1 MQVIPS
7 PRSLEKWDVFP
18 ESAVTWILR
27 DLSSVFWGFIHLK
40 QVSPSPL
47 KSQKEPQ
54 HSPSQKNPKKQK
66 QQQQQQQNH
75 FWLIVFY
82 AHKGLAR
89 VFMRQ
94 VHTCPTAEISSSH
107 VCRQWGVQKPLDR
120 KSEGL
125 ARYNRSATHHRFNHL
140 PALQFTEAPCA
151 WGLASVLH
159 FSYLNFCCSKHF
171 LQWPQT
177 WQKENCFLNS
187 DKVMPPRETWWY
199 CSSLCQNRF
208 WA

>member
-1 MQVIPS
+1 MGCISRV
-7 PRSLEKWDVFP
+7 
-18 ESAVTWILR
+18 WILR
-27 DLSSVFWGFIHLK
+27 ELSSVFWGFIHLK

-54 HSPSQKNPKKQK
+54 YPPSQKKPK
-66 QQQQQQQNH
+66 
-75 FWLIVFY
+75 
-82 AHKGLAR
+82 
-89 VFMRQ
+89 
-94 VHTCPTAEISSSH
+94 TTTATA
-107 VCRQWGVQKPLDR
+107 KPLLAYNFLCPQRSWPGSLWDR
-120 KSEGL
+120 CIPAPQLRSPGPTCAGSGECRTPWTEGL
-125 ARYNRSATHHRFNHL
+125 KGWPGTERSATHHRFNHL
-140 PALQFTEAPCA
+140 PALQFTQAPRA
-151 WGLASVLH
+151 WGLASILH
-159 FSYLNFCCSKHF
+159 FSYLDFCCSKHF